1 MTFSMKNA
9 FDIAIN
15 ENQQGKESAFEL
27 QAQEQLFICITS
39 SVF

>member
-1 MTFSMKNA
+1 MKNA

-27 QAQEQLFICITS
+27 QTQEQLFIC
-39 SVF
+39 VPLPMF